1 LALVPT
7 AWEGGPPG
15 DGPGARNLENPWGFN
30 REGILVSQTRL
41 QKINERFRE
50 ELSEMLIRE
59 ISDPRL
65 TGISITEVQVDR
77 ELAYAN
83 IYVSALEGV
92 ERSEEV
98 LQALKHA
105 QGFLRRELSRRVEL
119 RTFPRLRFHWDAT
132 FERAEKIERLIASL
146 HSEDVQADSETKE
159 KKTAELNN
167 NHDEMD
173 LNE

>member
-1 LALVPT
+1 M
-7 AWEGGPPG
+7 
-15 DGPGARNLENPWGFN
+15 
-30 REGILVSQTRL
+30 VSQTRL

-65 TGISITEVQVDR
+65 SGISVTEVQIDR

-83 IYVSALEGV
+83 IYVSALEGA
-92 ERSEEV
+92 ERSEEI

-105 QGFLRRELSRRVEL
+105 QGFIRRELAQRVEL
-119 RTFPRLRFHWDAT
+119 RTFPHLRFHWDAT

-146 HSEDVQADSETKE
+146 HSEDAQTDSEPGE
-159 KKTAELNN
+159 KKPSESIND
-167 NHDEMD
+167 HDEMD
-173 LNE
+173 VNE